1 MISSLTGILTM
12 GCDVPL
18 SLACFRAHFYLGENS
33 KFTQRYYYFVN
44 FFFHQ
49 HLTERVSGY
58 VHAYTLYSSV
68 RPFGVSM
75 ILGSIEEDGPQMYL
89 IEPSGVSWVTFFI
102 SHFYFW
108 HGYI

>member
-33 KFTQRYYYFVN
+33 KFTQRYYYFVH

-89 IEPSGVSWVTFFI
+89 IEPSGVSWVTSFI